1 MCWYIIIVVLCLY
14 FPSEGIFAAAKQDTK
29 TEIKKDILIKNTVQK
44 TGTGIKKQDE
54 IDIGTGSTGVDE
66 INSAI
71 IDSVKIDAEKNIKE
85 LDGTLKELY
94 WEDINQLMDAYKRI
108 KKTLLVQK
116 KKAIIKDMSDNNRKI
131 WDSYLDHMLILIDAR
146 IQYLESAKK
155 ESKKNFLDYINS
167 FFGMRDDIWNT
178 NE

>member
-1 MCWYIIIVVLCLY
+1 MKV
-14 FPSEGIFAAAKQDTK
+14 
-29 TEIKKDILIKNTVQK
+29 
-44 TGTGIKKQDE
+44 
-54 IDIGTGSTGVDE
+54 
-66 INSAI
+66 NSAI
-71 IDSVKIDAEKNIKE
+71 NIKE

-94 WEDINQLMDAYKRI
+94 WEDINQLSDAYKRI

-131 WDSYLDHMLILIDAR
+131 WDSYLDHMLVLIDTR
-146 IQYLESAKK
+146 IQYLENAKK

-167 FFGMRDDIWNT
+167 LFGMWDDKWNS